1 MIRWQVPL
9 VPITMLLPFIVG
21 AVAGITIA
29 FVGTTFPILIS
40 LIQTMGHG
48 HLLLPFM
55 MLALVSGFVGVLL
68 SPLHLC
74 LLLSNAYFKTA
85 LAPVYRL
92 LWRPCTILILAAGIY
107 FELMCFLLAR

>member
-1 MIRWQVPL
+1 LM
-9 VPITMLLPFIVG
+9 PITMLLPFLVG
-21 AVAGITIA
+21 GVAGITIA

-48 HLLLPFM
+48 HLLLAYM

-74 LLLSNAYFKTA
+74 LLLSNAYFKTT
-85 LAPVYRL
+85 LAEVYRL
-92 LWRPCTILILAAGIY
+92 LWQPCTILILAAGVY
-107 FELMCFLLAR
+107 FKLMCSLLER